1 MSVLQNTSMASSSS
15 SAAATQDD
23 TISKTAAA
31 QHTQQFA
38 NFDGIDDD
46 VDLDDY
52 HGHLRTTQKDK
63 GFTKLDARD
72 MKRMG
77 KKQELRR
84 NFRTLSTIA
93 FTIILQGTW
102 EVLLTATTQGL
113 VDGGL
118 AGLFWSYV
126 WTFLGFSF
134 VVLSLAEMAS
144 MAPTSGGQ
152 YHWVSEFAPP
162 SQQKLLSYFTG
173 WMSTLSWQAG
183 TASGPYL
190 VGTLIQSIIYENNTD
205 YPYTNWQGT
214 LFVIAITL
222 LVWVSNVWGA
232 RVMPVFQNLMLIL
245 HVFGFLA
252 IVVCI
257 WVLAPRNT
265 AATVFTVF
273 TNSGGWSTMGLSLM
287 VGQISAIYAC
297 ICSDAAAHMSEEIK
311 DAGRVVPRAMVWSY
325 ALNGALG
332 LIFLITYLFCIID
345 IEGAIDDA
353 NNGSGYPY
361 MFVFTNAFS
370 MPAFNTLSAIVIIL
384 IYAGTLSYNLSTSR
398 QTWAFARDHG
408 LPFGDWIAKV
418 HPKLDVPVNAVSV
431 TCILTILLSLI
442 NIGSDAAFNAIV
454 SLNLVSLMITYMISI
469 GCVLYRRIYHPELL
483 PRCRWS
489 LGRWGVP
496 INIVGVLYST
506 HAFFWCFWPNATPTT
521 AVDFNWS
528 VLMFGAIIVICLVD
542 WVLRARKVYTGPVVL
557 VEGFRAD

>member
-1 MSVLQNTSMASSSS
+1 MTDGHVTKS
-15 SAAATQDD
+15 
-23 TISKTAAA
+23 TAAHA
-31 QHTQQFA
+31 TKEVPG
-38 NFDGIDDD
+38 FDAVDDD
-46 VDLDDY
+46 IDLDDY
-52 HGHLRTTQKDK
+52 HGHLRHTQRDE
-63 GFTKLDARD
+63 GFTRVDARE

-126 WTFLGFSF
+126 WTFFGFTF

-162 SQQKLLSYFTG
+162 SQQKVMSFFTG

-190 VGTLIQSIIYENNTD
+190 VGTLIQSMIYEND
-205 YPYTNWQGT
+205 SSYGYAAYQGT
-214 LFVIAITL
+214 LFVIGITI
-222 LVWVSNVWGA
+222 LVGISNIWGA
-232 RVMPVFQNLMLIL
+232 RMMPVLQNLMLIL
-245 HVFGFLA
+245 HVLGFLV
-252 IVVCI
+252 IIVCI

-265 AATVFTVF
+265 AKTVFTTF
-273 TNSGGWSTMGLSLM
+273 SNGGGWSTMGLSLM

-311 DAGRVVPRAMVWSY
+311 DAGREVPRAMMWSY
-325 ALNGALG
+325 FLNGALG
-332 LIFLITYLFCIID
+332 LVFLVTYLFSIVD
-345 IEGAIDDA
+345 VAGAIDDA
-353 NNGSGYPY
+353 SNGSGYPY
-361 MFVFTNAFS
+361 MYVFTQAFS
-370 MPAFNTLSAIVIIL
+370 MPAFNTLSAIVVIL

-408 LPFGDWIAKV
+408 LPWGDWIAKV
-418 HPKLDVPVNAVSV
+418 NPKLEVPVNSVIV
-431 TCILTILLSLI
+431 TCVFTILLSLI
-442 NIGSDAAFNAIV
+442 NIGSAAAFNAIV
-454 SLNLVSLMITYMISI
+454 SLNLTALMITYMTSI
-469 GCVLYRRIYHPELL
+469 GCVLYRRIYHPEML
-483 PRCRWS
+483 PKCRWS

-496 INIVGVLYST
+496 VNVAGFLYST
-506 HAFFWCFWPNATPTT
+506 HAFFWCFWPNTT
-521 AVDFNWS
+521 AKDAADFNWA
-528 VLMFGAIIVICLVD
+528 VLMFCAVAIASVID
-542 WVLRARKVYTGPVVL
+542 WVLRARKVYKGPVVL
-557 VEGFRAD
+557 VEGWKGE